1 MQYTRKGD
9 FIMKTTILLRRVEI
23 DDNTRKIIEKK
34 IAKLDKFFGDE
45 EEALVTLR
53 KVKDTEIL
61 ELTIRASGMIFR
73 SEVKS
78 ESFCHAIDVAVDII
92 ERQIRRNKTRLERKL
107 RDTAFDKTKEAEETV
122 FEEERGAQV
131 RTKQF
136 DLKPMTVEEAILQ
149 MNLLEHN
156 FFVFENQDTEKI
168 CVAYK
173 RDDGDYG
180 LIVTNK

>member
-107 RDTAFDKTKEAEETV
+107 RDTSLKKSAEH
-122 FEEERGAQV
+122 RSAQSSLTLN
-131 RTKQF
+131 R
-136 DLKPMTVEEAILQ
+136 
-149 MNLLEHN
+149 
-156 FFVFENQDTEKI
+156 
-168 CVAYK
+168 
-173 RDDGDYG
+173 
-180 LIVTNK
+180 